1 VDRSAGGHRPAAP
14 VGGAC
19 PGLTGAAGSYL
30 LDEWGDIWIMTTL
43 RELFDS
49 GEVTY
54 GGWCGIPSGFSAELI
69 GRSGFDWVNVDNQHG
84 LVGYDTTTSML
95 QALSITGTPALVR
108 VPWNQQ
114 DHIMKALD
122 AGAQGIIV
130 PMVGTAEE
138 ARRAVDSVKYPPLGH
153 RSWGPI
159 RASFELPG
167 YTPESANQRTIV
179 AAMIETP
186 EGVEN
191 MDAIMQTEGIDAI
204 YIGPSDLGLGHG
216 FVPTLD
222 MPVGSE
228 HEALVL
234 KVLEGCL
241 RNNVVPG
248 IHTSGPENAA
258 RWRDHGFRML
268 TISSDAGLMRSA
280 ATAAL
285 AELRGSAEKAK
296 SASPYA

>member
-1 VDRSAGGHRPAAP
+1 
-14 VGGAC
+14 
-19 PGLTGAAGSYL
+19 
-30 LDEWGDIWIMTTL
+30 MTTL

-54 GGWCGIPSGFSAELI
+54 GGWCGIPSGFAAELV
-69 GRSGFDWVNVDNQHG
+69 GRCGFDWVNVDNQHG

-138 ARRAVDSVKYPPLGH
+138 ARRAVDSVKYPPMGH

-159 RASFELPG
+159 RASFALPG
-167 YTPESANQRTIV
+167 YTPESANQRTV
-179 AAMIETP
+179 VCAMIETP

-248 IHTSGPENAA
+248 IHTAGPENAA
-258 RWRDHGFRML
+258 RWREHGFRML

-285 AELRGSAEKAK
+285 SELRGSETKVK